1 MADAFDHCQE
11 LVRAGDKDRFLATL
25 FAPLKYRR
33 ALYALYA
40 FNLEIT
46 RTRELAREPM
56 PGEIRLQW
64 WRDVLAGAGR
74 GNVDAHPVAGALR
87 DAVVRYRLPL
97 RTLVE
102 LIDARSFDLYDE
114 PMTTLS
120 YLERY
125 AMQTSAVLIEL
136 AARILSDGRDPAAD
150 DIARHAGI
158 AYAITGLLRAL
169 PIHAAR
175 GQLYLPAELM
185 DRYEAQPFDVFAGR
199 ATPELRAVLA
209 ELRLRARHRLAAAR
223 GLLTDMPPEFAP
235 ALLPVALV
243 RPALDRMERSGYQPF
258 SPSELPQWRRQWI
271 LWRAAR
277 SGLHKRF

>member
-1 MADAFDHCQE
+1 MADGFDHCEQ

-25 FAPLKYRR
+25 FAPQKYRR

-40 FNLEIT
+40 FNLEVT

-64 WRDVLAGAGR
+64 WRDVLGGAGR
-74 GNVDAHPVAGALR
+74 GDVDAHPVAGALR
-87 DAVVRYRLPL
+87 DAVVRYRLPP
-97 RTLVE
+97 RTLME

-114 PMTTLS
+114 PMASLS

-125 AMQTSAVLIEL
+125 AMQTSSALIEL
-136 AARILSDGRDPAAD
+136 AARILRDGRDPAAN
-150 DIARHAGI
+150 DISRHAGI

-175 GQLYLPAELM
+175 GQLYLPAELLE
-185 DRYEAQPFDVFAGR
+185 RYEAQATDMFAGR
-199 ATPELRAVLA
+199 ATPEIRAVLA
-209 ELRLRARHRLAAAR
+209 ELRLRARHHLAAAR
-223 GLLTDMPPEFAP
+223 GLLTDMPPELAP

-243 RPALDRMERSGYQPF
+243 RPALDRMERGRYQPF
-258 SPSELPQWRRQWI
+258 RPSEVPQWRRQWI
-271 LWRAAR
+271 LWRAAQ
-277 SGLHKRF
+277 SGLRRSF